1 MEIAN
6 GAPLILILL
15 VLLILLYRAA
25 IEAQVI

>member
-25 IEAQVI
+25 IETQAN